1 MKEVT
6 VTETRIGIEGSG
18 RGFVRAEVTLGH
30 GPDRMTP
37 PARVFIPQGRSA
49 SGEPMAV
56 WTAEEAAELA
66 QVFTRIHELLDG
78 HEKQL
83 ALRDCAGALS
93 NTSEHGGP
101 ETPVA

>member
-1 MKEVT
+1 MKETT

-18 RGFVRAEVTLGH
+18 AVFTRAEVTLGAPGH
-30 GPDRMTP
+30 PKV
-37 PARVFIPQGRSA
+37 PAIVILTGDEGLVRI
-49 SGEPMAV
+49 
-56 WTAEEAAELA
+56 WKAEEAAELA

-83 ALRDCAGALS
+83 ALRDCASALS

>member
-1 MKEVT
+1 MKEIT

-18 RGFVRAEVTLGH
+18 AGFTRAEVRLAQPGR
-30 GPDRMTP
+30 PKA
-37 PARVFIPQGRSA
+37 PAVVILPAEAGVVQ
-49 SGEPMAV
+49 V
-56 WTAEEAAELA
+56 WTAEAAADLA

-78 HEKQL
+78 YEKQL